1 MKPPHIKPYKVLHA
15 RIYLH
20 GETDS
25 SIAEKVG
32 LSQQQMSTRMQ
43 GLCPFDVTEMLRIG
57 NELDFEPED
66 YYLLFIRLYSSPYK
80 RRPKMNYSSLY
91 TQKDLTQKVKP
102 RHTGGYRLD
111 LQVNNVR
118 KTFYSSK
125 IGDAGRRECAK
136 KALAWIGGSST
147 KKSYTITT
155 DKIFQDFF
163 HDKET
168 VTDDIYNLKNY
179 YKNHIFPIIGEI
191 PVLSLTKQDL
201 RRVINTAYK
210 SGLSEKT
217 LKNIRGVLSSFCFYL
232 DDSDI
237 RNDLSARS
245 IKIPKGAKKSHKQ
258 ILSSVGIYQVFTC
271 DNTFLRSEEVY
282 DDLIN
287 AYRLGIACGL
297 RPGEIMGLQWGDIT
311 DDTIHIQRAINEK
324 GRQTSGK
331 NEFADRLLPQTKY
344 TRALF
349 ASQAAFVGAHASTE
363 RVFGDYS
370 EITYRF
376 RFKRYC
382 EHNGI
387 DYVTPYELRHTFASI
402 AIKPLYHCGN

>member
-1 MKPPHIKPYKVLHA
+1 
-15 RIYLH
+15 
-20 GETDS
+20 
-25 SIAEKVG
+25 
-32 LSQQQMSTRMQ
+32 
-43 GLCPFDVTEMLRIG
+43 
-57 NELDFEPED
+57 
-66 YYLLFIRLYSSPYK
+66 
-80 RRPKMNYSSLY
+80 MNCSSLY

-210 SGLSEKT
+210 SGLSEK
-217 LKNIRGVLSSFCFYL
+217 
-232 DDSDI
+232 
-237 RNDLSARS
+237 
-245 IKIPKGAKKSHKQ
+245 P
-258 ILSSVGIYQVFTC
+258 
-271 DNTFLRSEEVY
+271 
-282 DDLIN
+282 
-287 AYRLGIACGL
+287 
-297 RPGEIMGLQWGDIT
+297 
-311 DDTIHIQRAINEK
+311 
-324 GRQTSGK
+324 
-331 NEFADRLLPQTKY
+331 
-344 TRALF
+344 
-349 ASQAAFVGAHASTE
+349 
-363 RVFGDYS
+363 
-370 EITYRF
+370 
-376 RFKRYC
+376 
-382 EHNGI
+382 
-387 DYVTPYELRHTFASI
+387 
-402 AIKPLYHCGN
+402 